1 MKLTTGHST
10 VAHRAPMKYVYF
22 LHSTTTNRNTSSQL
36 EDEPQQTF
44 SRMVVIDGNNSL
56 KRLDGVGKREVSDT
70 RVFGESDYYLSE
82 EFVNTFADE
91 VRARPKEKPAVE
103 SEEEEPEGGEGEWV
117 DEQHGDPTD
126 GDDDPTLQE
135 CTDNWKA
142 AAADGAKRMWDAF
155 RESGYF
161 VMACRH
167 GFVLWVADM
176 VRSGELYV
184 SLSILI

>member
-1 MKLTTGHST
+1 
-10 VAHRAPMKYVYF
+10 
-22 LHSTTTNRNTSSQL
+22 
-36 EDEPQQTF
+36 
-44 SRMVVIDGNNSL
+44 MVVVDGNNSL

-70 RVFGESDYYLSE
+70 RIFGDSDYYLSE
-82 EFVNTFADE
+82 EFVDTFADE
-91 VRARPKEKPAVE
+91 VKARPKEKVVAEAVAE
-103 SEEEEPEGGEGEWV
+103 AEEEESEGELV
-117 DEQHGDPTD
+117 DEIHGDPTD
-126 GDDDPTLQE
+126 GDTDPTLKE

-142 AAADGAKRMWDAF
+142 AAAEGAKRMWNAF

-184 SLSILI
+184 LLYLLF

>member
-1 MKLTTGHST
+1 
-10 VAHRAPMKYVYF
+10 
-22 LHSTTTNRNTSSQL
+22 
-36 EDEPQQTF
+36 
-44 SRMVVIDGNNSL
+44 MVVVDGNNSL

-70 RVFGESDYYLSE
+70 RIFGESDYYLSE

-91 VRARPKEKPAVE
+91 VAVRPKEKPAADDGEEE
-103 SEEEEPEGGEGEWV
+103 SEAEWV
-117 DEQHGDPTD
+117 DEVNGDPTD
-126 GDDDPTLQE
+126 GDTDPTLQE

-176 VRSGELYV
+176 VRSGELYFLLS
-184 SLSILI
+184 SLLLAH

>member
-1 MKLTTGHST
+1 
-10 VAHRAPMKYVYF
+10 
-22 LHSTTTNRNTSSQL
+22 
-36 EDEPQQTF
+36 
-44 SRMVVIDGNNSL
+44 MVVVDGNNSL

-82 EFVNTFADE
+82 EFVNTYADE
-91 VRARPKEKPAVE
+91 VKARPKEKPVVDNDD
-103 SEEEEPEGGEGEWV
+103 EEEENTGDWV
-117 DEQHGDPTD
+117 DEIHGDPTD
-126 GDDDPTLQE
+126 GDVDPDLKE

-161 VMACRH
+161 VMACQH

-184 SLSILI
+184 LLSAYELYL